1 MALSYESGMNE
12 LLSATRS
19 LLMGE
24 PIEYMDDIIRNVEA
38 VTADDILE
46 VANRVF
52 DKKQLSQII
61 FEGD

>member
-1 MALSYESGMNE
+1 MNE

-52 DKKQLSQII
+52 DEKQLSRIV
-61 FEGD
+61 FEGDTP

>member
-1 MALSYESGMNE
+1 MNE

-38 VTADDILE
+38 VSADDILE
-46 VANRVF
+46 IANQVF
-52 DKKQLSQII
+52 DKRQLSQIV
-61 FEGD
+61 FEGDTP